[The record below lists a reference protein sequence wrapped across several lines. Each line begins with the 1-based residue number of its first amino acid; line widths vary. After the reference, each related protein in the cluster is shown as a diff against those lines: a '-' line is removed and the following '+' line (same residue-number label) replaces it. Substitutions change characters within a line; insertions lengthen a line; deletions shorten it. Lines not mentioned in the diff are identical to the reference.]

1 MFYRFTVRYYDEDSN
16 PNIVKESGVVIGES
30 YSCAIRNVKDY
41 YGDENIISI
50 FLSFIN
56 EDKILHVSNNML
68 NTIVKD
74 NEEVWEY
81 QNIVNVEL

>member
-16 PNIVKESGVVIGES
+16 PNIVIGES
-30 YSCAIRNVKDY
+30 YSCAMRNVKDY